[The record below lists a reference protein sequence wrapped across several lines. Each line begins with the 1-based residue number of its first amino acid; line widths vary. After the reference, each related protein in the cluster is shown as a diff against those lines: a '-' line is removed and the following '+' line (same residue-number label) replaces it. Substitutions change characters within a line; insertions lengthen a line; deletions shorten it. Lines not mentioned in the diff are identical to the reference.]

1 MGWSDDVYMRRSSS
15 DDASPTKQEA
25 SLAGAPRRHSSSAP
39 SGALTSAKAA
49 RSASTPPPSP
59 LSSRPPLAKR
69 SASNPLD
76 GSGLTNGAHR
86 VTDDSD
92 CGDGLAPLLLVGA
105 AVAGKAFQHMSPRR
119 QSAGSPTKLPQSPQ
133 QPATPPPPHMRHLE
147 HLPYTPRNLPPP
159 ILMSPRT
166 PRDRPK
172 TPRSVR
178 FSEGPDIE
186 VRQPFATLLAGAAP
200 GVLLACR

>member
-1 MGWSDDVYMRRSSS
+1 MGWSDDVYLRRASS
-15 DDASPTKQEA
+15 DDASPTKHEA
-25 SLAGAPRRHSSSAP
+25 RLAGAPRRHSNSAP
-39 SGALTSAKAA
+39 NGTLTSAKAA
-49 RSASTPPPSP
+49 RSASTPPPLSP
-59 LSSRPPLAKR
+59 LPSRPPLAKR

-76 GSGLTNGAHR
+76 GSGLPNGSHR
-86 VTDDSD
+86 ITDESSG
-92 CGDGLAPLLLVGA
+92 GDGLAPLLLVGA
-105 AVAGKAFQHMSPRR
+105 AVASTAFQHMSPRR
-119 QSAGSPTKLPQSPQ
+119 QSAASPTKAPQSPQ

-159 ILMSPRT
+159 ILVSPRT

-186 VRQPFATLLAGAAP
+186 VSEHSGLFLSKGRRC
-200 GVLLACR
+200 AC